1 MMPHYFNQVKRKKVN
16 GPSAAVIR
24 YDESGGA
31 PTVVA
36 QGSGQLAAKIIELA
50 DKHNIHMEEDETLL
64 SSLLDVDL
72 GESVPPQLYSVIAE
86 ILILIEE
93 MEKYPGKDF

>member
-1 MMPHYFNQVKRKKVN
+1 MMPKYFNQVSRKRMN

-24 YDESGGA
+24 YDEGSDT

-36 QGSGQLAAKIIELA
+36 QGKGQLAAKIIELA
-50 DKHNIHMEEDETLL
+50 NKHNIHMEEDESLL
-64 SSLLDVDL
+64 SNLLDIDL
-72 GESVPPQLYSVIAE
+72 GDSIPPQLYTAIAE

-93 MEKYPGKDF
+93 MEKKY